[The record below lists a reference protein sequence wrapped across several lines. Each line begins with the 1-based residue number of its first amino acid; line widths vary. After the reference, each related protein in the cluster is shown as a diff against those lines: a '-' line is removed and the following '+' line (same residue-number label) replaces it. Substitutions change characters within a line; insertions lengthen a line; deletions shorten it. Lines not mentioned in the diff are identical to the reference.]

1 MPCLLRFPQERMGM
15 NDCLDCGAQTR
26 PFEILEI
33 DQAGRNKIRFLCV
46 CGIVMDVWV

>member
-1 MPCLLRFPQERMGM
+1 M
-15 NDCLDCGAQTR
+15 NECLDCGAQTR

-33 DQAGRNKIRFLCV
+33 DQGRKKIRFLCA